1 MVEATETNLIY
12 SEITKEGKIVAYEV
26 TGYED
31 TAPTELVIPDSH
43 NGLPVISI
51 GRVAFDNCT
60 SLTSILI
67 PNSVVSIMDYAF
79 GGCTGLTSITI
90 PDSVTSIGDSAFRG
104 CTSFTAVHITDLAT
118 WCRITFGNPTANPL
132 YYARHLYLNDEE
144 ITNLVIPDSVTSIR
158 EYAFYGCLG
167 LTSMTIPNSVTEI
180 RDHAFEECYKLVE
193 VYNLSSLAITEGS
206 FDYGYAGY
214 YAKDVHTSLNEESI
228 LHTMDDYVF
237 CVVGEEVWLVG
248 YTGSDTSLTLP
259 KNYYDKAYDIYQYA
273 FLEHSDLTSIAIP
286 DSVTS
291 IGEYA
296 FLGCTGLIE
305 VTLPDSVE
313 SIGVGAFADC
323 TSLPFITIPD
333 RVMIIEDSTFSSCTG
348 LTEVTIGISVTSIGG
363 YAFDGCE
370 GLTSIALPDSV
381 TSIGKNAF
389 YGCTGLNSITIP
401 GSVTSIGSYAF
412 ENCTGLTSITI
423 GNSVT
428 SVETGAFFN
437 CTGLTA
443 VYITDLAAWC
453 GIAFNTFESNPLY
466 YAYHLYLNDEEITN
480 LVIPG
485 SVTRIENYAFYGCK
499 SLVSITIPNSV
510 SSVGVYAFSNCAGLT
525 SITIPDSV
533 TSIGSGAFKSCSSLK
548 SIVLPFVGSA
558 KDGTG
563 ATNFGHIFGGANST
577 VPTSLTTVTITGGTI
592 ADRAFYG
599 CSGLT
604 SITLERSVIS
614 IGSRSFANCT
624 SLASIAIPND
634 LTKIGGYAFE
644 NCAALTS
651 INIPSNI
658 KSISTGM
665 FTGCASLNSI
675 EIPDKVENIE
685 KYAFRYCGDL
695 ASIVI
700 PDSVKSIGIGAFET
714 CTSLE
719 KVKIGSSVTQ
729 IEATAFYN
737 CAGLTSIVIP
747 GKVTSIGERVFDR
760 CAKLESITL
769 PFVGASKNG
778 TTNTSFGYI
787 FGGANSSVPASLK
800 TVTITGGG
808 IPANAFEACV
818 NIAGI
823 ILENGVTRIGNAAFM
838 GCTGLK
844 GIVIQGRIT
853 SIGNDAFNG
862 CTGLE
867 GTCITD
873 LTAWCGATFGNQ
885 FSNPLYFA
893 HRLYVGGEEITEL
906 TIPDDVTSIRNY
918 AFNGCTELTKVTI
931 GTSVAN
937 IGEYAFSGCHGLTSA
952 TIPNSVTSIGYGAF
966 QGCTGLAEITIPFVG
981 GSAGATSA
989 SSSTLFGYIFGT
1001 TFYTGGT
1008 ATEQHYSS
1016 SSYTTYY
1023 IPTSL
1028 QKVTVTGGQL
1038 LYGAFS
1044 GCKRLTSITL
1054 ENGVT
1059 SIGNAAFSGCGGLK
1073 EITIPFV
1080 GAKAGITANDTYQY
1094 PFGYIFGTTYYE
1106 GSNETKQHYYGPS
1119 TSSPT
1124 SSTYYIPTALKKVTV
1139 IGGNI
1144 LYGAFSNC
1152 SGLETIITR
1161 NTVESIGKNAFL
1173 GCDGVNTL
1181 VISKNATNISEETFG
1196 DIPRNSNIYYGG
1208 SEKEWLYASSAH
1220 GILKTKENK
1229 IEHFDLVLYPFK
1241 TVYGLNN
1248 KTEYKNSFKYT
1259 AENLEKIRADLALNK
1274 TIAHNIVQ
1282 PVVGQDDE
1290 DIACIKNYLKL
1301 KARVTT
1307 TKKVTHI
1314 EEAEILN
1321 NIYTAVYTNF
1331 NARQV
1336 DFGEEIPY
1344 ETLVSVIKNADYR
1357 IKEVNLDEPMLSTK
1371 FSLLGGGEETLSDAE
1386 HTENLG
1392 NMLYNKLVRRNVLAG
1407 KISAFKYDED
1417 FISEYDKTSYNGY
1430 APVYP
1435 ESSDTS
1441 KKITKIESQFDVG
1454 TAFSNRPATETDGY
1468 VLKENE
1474 VIQFRVPN
1482 FKTTKTYP
1490 AYVNYFIKLNSTE
1503 GSKDAI
1509 PATFMSLGV
1518 YMASKPD
1525 STQPVR
1531 WETFVNLSDI
1541 KPKLEIIPKSTK
1553 ESEEEAETENKA
1565 KFDAEKKTKAV
1576 LFSYDTTNS
1585 KYVVADKYISGT
1597 TYYYLPINDDIFAKF
1612 NSWIKNQDSKQPT
1625 IDFDPEHPTYKK
1637 LEGIYREVGVQEKP
1651 FGRLIDVDLRKYLP
1665 AYKFGAVSSNETVLA
1680 KFYVQ
1685 ETRAEDDP
1693 AIGTADG
1700 LGRDASYVGVP
1711 KDGEYQLKTGEY
1723 LLINYTDS
1731 KTDEAGVERKTVIN
1745 KVYSEG
1751 DVIRANFELIDSAL
1765 YHNSHSY
1772 SKKDGFSFEGQTPEG
1787 MFTLGTNEQIEI
1799 RDIVQVDLDGGETYL
1814 YWTLNSDD
1822 PNALS
1827 NSFIFNE
1834 NYGNGTNNAYTLKE
1848 GEHLYYTDSKKQDL
1862 VYYGAGTLVV
1872 KSTPSLELRKYT
1884 SNGEVSEEDIMTH
1897 GLAANIPWQ
1906 PFSFDGAKKLTIIEN
1921 QYISLTEGDII
1932 IKIDGSD
1939 PISAETMPNGSWNNW
1954 KQVSKP
1960 VDTEYRLAED
1970 DVNSHLPPL
1979 VVSGINWT
1987 VRSRLDFNMSK
1998 TTAQPLHR
2006 GDSLKITFADESTQ
2020 PLEPTETV
2028 KFAPVYVNSNYTCQA
2043 AIDTLDATKLLESGL
2058 ELKLKISSKS
2068 TPTIS
2073 DREDLTL
2080 NNYINGEAK
2089 YTKFDFENLPADHGD
2104 GPAFS
2109 LNISIPKNDF
2119 GLIAIYYI
2127 KDADETT
2134 VNGAYTKAKAG
2145 DVEIS
2150 GIEFFNTGDFT
2161 GTTKT
2166 LKAGLNIIKLSPDV
2180 KQLEVYADVAKKS
2193 TVIFGNLDIVAGIN
2207 PKLDYR
2213 LTDDQH
2219 AEGAATT
2226 KLDQLLKDIKASGV
2240 AEDFY
2245 YNVPIQRANEIDL
2258 NTAVT
2263 EDTLSNPL
2271 AWYDPNNINRKFV
2284 ISEIDAD
2291 YLATGITLTK
2301 TSRV

>member
-1 MVEATETNLIY
+1 MAETNLTY
-12 SEITKEGKIVAYEV
+12 SEITEGGQTVAYEV
-26 TGYED
+26 TGWEGA
-31 TAPTELVIPDSH
+31 APTEIVIPSTH
-43 NGLPVISI
+43 NSLDVTRI
-51 GRVAFDNCT
+51 GDRAFNSCT
-60 SLTSILI
+60 SLTNVTIGNKVTSIG
-67 PNSVVSIMDYAF
+67 NAVF
-79 GGCTGLTSITI
+79 QGCTGLTTVTI
-90 PDSVTSIGDSAFRG
+90 GNSVTSIGSSAFKD
-104 CTSFTAVHITDLAT
+104 CTGLTAVHITDLAA
-118 WCRITFGNPTANPL
+118 WCGIAFNTFYSNPL
-132 YYARHLYLNDEE
+132 YYAHNLYLNDEE
-144 ITNLVIPDSVTSIR
+144 ITNLVIPDGVTSIG
-158 EYAFYGCLG
+158 EYAFHYCTG
-167 LTSMTIPNSVTEI
+167 LTSVTIPNSVTSIEGG
-180 RDHAFEECYKLVE
+180 AFGWC
-193 VYNLSSLAITEGS
+193 SG
-206 FDYGYAGY
+206 
-214 YAKDVHTSLNEESI
+214 
-228 LHTMDDYVF
+228 
-237 CVVGEEVWLVG
+237 
-248 YTGSDTSLTLP
+248 
-259 KNYYDKAYDIYQYA
+259 
-273 FLEHSDLTSIAIP
+273 LTSVTIGSGVTSIENEAFWYCGGLTAVIIP

-291 IGEYA
+291 IGSRA
-296 FLGCTGLIE
+296 FWGCKGLTSITVNTGNSKYHSNGNCLIETDSKTLILGCKNSVIPSDGSVTGIGNGAFNDCTGL
-305 VTLPDSVE
+305 T
-313 SIGVGAFADC
+313 A
-323 TSLPFITIPD
+323 ITIPD
-333 RVMIIEDSTFSSCTG
+333 SVMSIGEQAFQYCGG
-348 LTEVTIGISVTSIGG
+348 LTAVII
-363 YAFDGCE
+363 
-370 GLTSIALPDSV
+370 PDSV
-381 TSIGKNAF
+381 TSIGWLAF
-389 YGCTGLNSITIP
+389 QECR
-401 GSVTSIGSYAF
+401 
-412 ENCTGLTSITI
+412 GLTSVTI

-428 SVETGAFFN
+428 SIGTQ
-437 CTGLTA
+437 
-443 VYITDLAAWC
+443 
-453 GIAFNTFESNPLY
+453 TF
-466 YAYHLYLNDEEITN
+466 
-480 LVIPG
+480 
-485 SVTRIENYAFYGCK
+485 CMC
-499 SLVSITIPNSV
+499 
-510 SSVGVYAFSNCAGLT
+510 SSLT

-533 TSIGSGAFKSCSSLK
+533 TSIGNHAFWGCTRLTSITIPDSVTSIGMQAFSMCSSLTSITIPDSVTSIGNGAFKGCNRLTELT
-548 SIVLPFVGSA
+548 IPFVGST

-563 ATNFGHIFGGANST
+563 DTNFGHIFGGANSS
-577 VPTSLTTVTITGGTI
+577 VPASLTTVTITGGTI
-592 ADRAFYG
+592 ADRAFDG
-599 CSGLT
+599 CSSLT
-604 SITLERSVIS
+604 SITLGYSVIS
-614 IGSRSFANCT
+614 IGFRAFANCT
-624 SLASIAIPND
+624 SLTSIAIPNN
-634 LTKIGGYAFE
+634 LTKIGRFAFD
-644 NCAALTS
+644 NCSAITS
-651 INIPSNI
+651 INLPSGI
-658 KSISTGM
+658 TTISSGM
-665 FTGCASLNSI
+665 FANCASLNSI
-675 EIPDKVENIE
+675 EIPDGAIDIE
-685 KYAFRYCGDL
+685 KYAFRYCGGL
-695 ASIVI
+695 ASIAI
-700 PDSVKSIGIGAFET
+700 PNSVKSIGEGTFEG
-714 CTSLE
+714 CTGLTA
-719 KVKIGSSVTQ
+719 VTIGSGVTR
-729 IEATAFYN
+729 IDTKAFYN
-737 CAGLTSIVIP
+737 CAGLTNIIIP
-747 GKVTSIGERVFDR
+747 DNVTRIGESTFNR
-760 CAKLESITL
+760 CKALASITL

-787 FGGANSSVPASLK
+787 FGTNSSVPASLK

-808 IPANAFEACV
+808 IPANAFKGCV
-818 NIAGI
+818 NIMGI
-823 ILENGVTRIGNAAFM
+823 ILENSVTIIGDSAFM

-853 SIGNDAFNG
+853 TIGNDAFNG
-862 CTGLE
+862 CANLEATG
-867 GTCITD
+867 IAD
-873 LTAWCGATFGNQ
+873 LTAWCGITFGNPY
-885 FSNPLYFA
+885 SNPLYYA
-893 HRLYVGGEEITEL
+893 HRLYLGEEEITEL
-906 TIPDDVTSIRNY
+906 VIPDDVTSIGNNAFRN
-918 AFNGCTELTKVTI
+918 CTELTKVTL
-931 GTSVAN
+931 GTSVAS
-937 IGEYAFSGCHGLTSA
+937 IGVYAFSGCVGFTSV
-952 TIPNSVTSIGYGAF
+952 TIPNSVTSIGYGVF
-966 QGCTGLAEITIPFVG
+966 QGCSSLAEITIPFVG
-981 GSAGATSA
+981 RHAAATSA
-989 SSSTLFGYIFGT
+989 SDETLFGYIFGST
-1001 TFYTGGT
+1001 SYKGGT
-1008 ATEQHYSS
+1008 ATTQRYSS
-1016 SSYTTYY
+1016 SSSATYY

-1028 QKVTVTGGQL
+1028 KKVTVTGGQL

-1044 GCKRLTSITL
+1044 GCSNLASITL

-1059 SIGNAAFSGCGGLK
+1059 SIGDSAFRDCAGLT

-1080 GAKAGITANDTYQY
+1080 GAKAGVTANDTYQY
-1094 PFGYIFGTTYYE
+1094 PFGYIFGTTDYD
-1106 GSNETKQHYYGPS
+1106 GSNATEQHYYGPS

-1124 SSTYYIPTALKKVTV
+1124 SSTYYIPTKLTKVTV
-1139 IGGNI
+1139 IGGHI

-1152 SGLETIITR
+1152 SRLETIITR
-1161 NTVESIGKNAFL
+1161 NTVESVGKNAFL
-1173 GCDGVNTL
+1173 GCDRVNTL
-1181 VISKNATNISEETFG
+1181 VISKNVTNISEETFKG
-1196 DIPRNSNIYYGG
+1196 IPNSSNIYYGG
-1208 SEKEWLYASSAH
+1208 SEEEWLYASSAH

-1307 TKKVTHI
+1307 TKKVTPI

-1344 ETLVSVIKNADYR
+1344 ETLLSVLKNADYR

-1371 FSLLGGGEETLSDAE
+1371 FSLLDGSEEALSDAE
-1386 HTENLG
+1386 HTKNLG
-1392 NMLYNKLVRRNVLAG
+1392 NILYNKLARRNVLAG
-1407 KISAFKYDED
+1407 KISAFKYNED

-1430 APVYP
+1430 ASVYP
-1435 ESSDTS
+1435 ESGYTS
-1441 KKITKIESQFDVG
+1441 KKIAKIESQFDVG
-1454 TAFSNRPATETDGY
+1454 TAFDNRPATETDGY

-1490 AYVNYFIKLNSTE
+1490 AYVNYFIKLNSTK

-1518 YMASKPD
+1518 YMASKPY

-1541 KPKLEIIPKSTK
+1541 KTKLEVIHKSTK
-1553 ESEEEAETENKA
+1553 ESEEEAEAENKA
-1565 KFDAEKKTKAV
+1565 KFDAEKKTKVV
-1576 LFSYDTTNS
+1576 LFSYDTANS
-1585 KYVVADKYISGT
+1585 KYVVADGYTPGT

-1612 NSWIKNQDSKQPT
+1612 NSWVKDQDSKQPT
-1625 IDFDPEHPTYKK
+1625 IDFDPEKPTYKK
-1637 LEGIYREVGVQEKP
+1637 LEGIYRTVGVQDRP

-1665 AYKFGAVSSNETVLA
+1665 AYKFGAVSSNKEVLEN
-1680 KFYVQ
+1680 FYVQ

-1723 LLINYTDS
+1723 LLINYTES
-1731 KTDEAGVERKTVIN
+1731 KTDETGVERKTVIN

-1772 SKKDGFSFEGQTPEG
+1772 SKKDGFNFEGQTPEG

-1799 RDIVQVDLDGGETYL
+1799 RDIVQVDLDEGETYL

-1862 VYYGAGTLVV
+1862 VYYGAGTLIV
-1872 KSTPSLELRKYT
+1872 KSTSSLELRKYT
-1884 SNGEVSEEDIMTH
+1884 SNGEVSEEDIMTK

-1906 PFSFDGAKKLTIIEN
+1906 PFSFNKDKKLTIIEN

-1932 IKIDGSD
+1932 IKIDGNA
-1939 PISAETMPNGSWNNW
+1939 PVSAVNMPDGSWNNW
-1954 KQVSKP
+1954 KQVSTP

-1970 DVNSHLPPL
+1970 DVTSHLPPL

-2006 GDSLKITFADESTQ
+2006 GDSLKITFTDESTK
-2020 PLEPTETV
+2020 PLEPIEAAG
-2028 KFAPVYVNSNYTCQA
+2028 FAPVYVNSNYTCQA

-2073 DREDLTL
+2073 DQEDLTL

-2109 LNISIPKNDF
+2109 LNISIPRNDF

-2134 VNGAYTKAKAG
+2134 VNGAYIKAKAG
-2145 DVEIS
+2145 NAEIS
-2150 GIEFFNTGDFT
+2150 GIEFFNMGDFT

-2180 KQLEVYADVAKKS
+2180 KQLEVYADAAKKS

-2245 YNVPIQRANEIDL
+2245 YNVPIQRSNEIDL
-2258 NTAVT
+2258 NLAVT

>member
-1 MVEATETNLIY
+1 MAETNLTY
-12 SEITKEGKIVAYEV
+12 SEITEGGQTVAYEV
-26 TGYED
+26 TGWEGA
-31 TAPTELVIPDSH
+31 APTEIVIPSTH
-43 NGLPVISI
+43 NSLNVTRI
-51 GRVAFDNCT
+51 GDRAFNSCT
-60 SLTSILI
+60 SLTNVTIGNKVTSIG
-67 PNSVVSIMDYAF
+67 NVVF
-79 GGCTGLTSITI
+79 QGCTGLTTVTI
-90 PDSVTSIGDSAFRG
+90 GNSVTSIGSSAFKD
-104 CTSFTAVHITDLAT
+104 CTGLTAVHITDLAA
-118 WCRITFGNPTANPL
+118 WCGIAFNTFYSNPL
-132 YYARHLYLNDEE
+132 YYAHNLYLNDEE
-144 ITNLVIPDSVTSIR
+144 ITNLVIPDGVTSIG
-158 EYAFYGCLG
+158 EYAFHYCTG
-167 LTSMTIPNSVTEI
+167 LTSVTIPNSVTSIEGG
-180 RDHAFEECYKLVE
+180 AFGWC
-193 VYNLSSLAITEGS
+193 SG
-206 FDYGYAGY
+206 
-214 YAKDVHTSLNEESI
+214 
-228 LHTMDDYVF
+228 
-237 CVVGEEVWLVG
+237 
-248 YTGSDTSLTLP
+248 
-259 KNYYDKAYDIYQYA
+259 
-273 FLEHSDLTSIAIP
+273 LTSVTIGSGVTSIENEAFWYCGGLTAVIIP

-291 IGEYA
+291 IGSRA
-296 FLGCTGLIE
+296 FWGCKGLTSITVNTGNSKYHSNGNCLIETDSKTLILGCKNSVIPSDGSVTGIGNGAFNDCTGL
-305 VTLPDSVE
+305 T
-313 SIGVGAFADC
+313 A
-323 TSLPFITIPD
+323 ITIPD
-333 RVMIIEDSTFSSCTG
+333 SVMSIGEQAFEDCTG
-348 LTEVTIGISVTSIGG
+348 LTAVII
-363 YAFDGCE
+363 
-370 GLTSIALPDSV
+370 PDSV
-381 TSIGKNAF
+381 TSIGWLAF
-389 YGCTGLNSITIP
+389 QECR
-401 GSVTSIGSYAF
+401 
-412 ENCTGLTSITI
+412 GLTSVTI

-428 SVETGAFFN
+428 SIVTQ
-437 CTGLTA
+437 
-443 VYITDLAAWC
+443 
-453 GIAFNTFESNPLY
+453 TFSM
-466 YAYHLYLNDEEITN
+466 
-480 LVIPG
+480 
-485 SVTRIENYAFYGCK
+485 C
-499 SLVSITIPNSV
+499 
-510 SSVGVYAFSNCAGLT
+510 SSLT

-533 TSIGSGAFKSCSSLK
+533 TSIGNHAFWGCTRLTSITIPDSVTSIGMQTFSMCSSLTSITIPDSVTSIGNGAFKGCNRLTELT
-548 SIVLPFVGSA
+548 IPFVGST

-563 ATNFGHIFGGANST
+563 DTNFGH
-577 VPTSLTTVTITGGTI
+577 
-592 ADRAFYG
+592 
-599 CSGLT
+599 
-604 SITLERSVIS
+604 
-614 IGSRSFANCT
+614 
-624 SLASIAIPND
+624 
-634 LTKIGGYAFE
+634 
-644 NCAALTS
+644 
-651 INIPSNI
+651 
-658 KSISTGM
+658 
-665 FTGCASLNSI
+665 
-675 EIPDKVENIE
+675 
-685 KYAFRYCGDL
+685 
-695 ASIVI
+695 
-700 PDSVKSIGIGAFET
+700 
-714 CTSLE
+714 
-719 KVKIGSSVTQ
+719 
-729 IEATAFYN
+729 
-737 CAGLTSIVIP
+737 
-747 GKVTSIGERVFDR
+747 
-760 CAKLESITL
+760 
-769 PFVGASKNG
+769 
-778 TTNTSFGYI
+778 I

-808 IPANAFEACV
+808 IPAKAFKAC
-818 NIAGI
+818 
-823 ILENGVTRIGNAAFM
+823 
-838 GCTGLK
+838 
-844 GIVIQGRIT
+844 
-853 SIGNDAFNG
+853 
-862 CTGLE
+862 
-867 GTCITD
+867 
-873 LTAWCGATFGNQ
+873 
-885 FSNPLYFA
+885 
-893 HRLYVGGEEITEL
+893 
-906 TIPDDVTSIRNY
+906 
-918 AFNGCTELTKVTI
+918 
-931 GTSVAN
+931 AN
-937 IGEYAFSGCHGLTSA
+937 IMG
-952 TIPNSVTSIGYGAF
+952 
-966 QGCTGLAEITIPFVG
+966 
-981 GSAGATSA
+981 
-989 SSSTLFGYIFGT
+989 
-1001 TFYTGGT
+1001 
-1008 ATEQHYSS
+1008 
-1016 SSYTTYY
+1016 
-1023 IPTSL
+1023 
-1028 QKVTVTGGQL
+1028 
-1038 LYGAFS
+1038 
-1044 GCKRLTSITL
+1044 ITL

-1059 SIGNAAFSGCGGLK
+1059 SIGDAAFSGCSGLEK
-1073 EITIPFV
+1073 ITIPFV
-1080 GAKAGITANDTYQY
+1080 GAKAGVTANDTYQY
-1094 PFGYIFGTTYYE
+1094 PFGYIFGTTHYT
-1106 GSNETKQHYYGPS
+1106 GSNETEQHYYGPS

-1139 IGGNI
+1139 IGGHI

-1173 GCDGVNTL
+1173 GCDRVNTL
-1181 VISKNATNISEETFG
+1181 VISKNVTNISEETFKG
-1196 DIPRNSNIYYGG
+1196 IPNSSNIYYGG
-1208 SEKEWLYASSAH
+1208 SEEEWLYASSAH

-1307 TKKVTHI
+1307 TKKVTPI

-1344 ETLVSVIKNADYR
+1344 ETLLSVLKNADYR

-1371 FSLLGGGEETLSDAE
+1371 FSLLDGSEEALSDAE
-1386 HTENLG
+1386 HTKNLG
-1392 NMLYNKLVRRNVLAG
+1392 NILYNKLARRNVLAG

-1430 APVYP
+1430 ASVYP
-1435 ESSDTS
+1435 ESGYTS
-1441 KKITKIESQFDVG
+1441 KKIAKIESQFDVG
-1454 TAFSNRPATETDGY
+1454 TAFDNRPATETDGY

-1509 PATFMSLGV
+1509 PATFETLGSFLNKEVNSKFNWERILDKTNGIIEIRNVVTQETTTIDSLTKFTEVEALHG
-1518 YMASKPD
+1518 AL
-1525 STQPVR
+1525 
-1531 WETFVNLSDI
+1531 F
-1541 KPKLEIIPKSTK
+1541 TK
-1553 ESEEEAETENKA
+1553 EGEGE
-1565 KFDAEKKTKAV
+1565 DAIYTKAR
-1576 LFSYDTTNS
+1576 SYTAHTS
-1585 KYVVADKYISGT
+1585 
-1597 TYYYLPINDDIFAKF
+1597 YYYVPLKPLEGQQSIFWAL
-1612 NSWIKNQDSKQPT
+1612 NNWIKSQKGLHGQPLT
-1625 IDFDPEHPTYKK
+1625 
-1637 LEGIYREVGVQEKP
+1637 GIYRTVGAQELP
-1651 FGRLIDVDLRKYLP
+1651 FGRLIDVSQYKYLP
-1665 AYKFGAVSSNETVLA
+1665 AYSFGNLSSDKAALNN
-1680 KFYVQ
+1680 FYVQ
-1685 ETRAEDDP
+1685 VTHDPDSEDVKTYK
-1693 AIGTADG
+1693 IYTADG
-1700 LGRDASYVGVP
+1700 LGQDASYVGVP

-1799 RDIVQVDLDGGETYL
+1799 RDIVQVDLDEREAYL

-1884 SNGEVSEEDIMTH
+1884 SNGEVSEEDIMAY

-1906 PFSFDGAKKLTIIEN
+1906 PFSFDNEKKLTIIEN

-1932 IKIDGSD
+1932 IKIDGNA
-1939 PISAETMPNGSWNNW
+1939 PVSAETMPDGSWNNW
-1954 KQVSKP
+1954 KQISTP
-1960 VDTEYRLAED
+1960 VETSYRLAED
-1970 DVNSHLPPL
+1970 DVTSHLPPL

-2006 GDSLKITFADESTQ
+2006 GDSLKITFTDESTK
-2020 PLEPTETV
+2020 PLEPIEAAG
-2028 KFAPVYVNSNYTCQA
+2028 FAPVYVNSNYTCQA

-2073 DREDLTL
+2073 DQEDLTL

-2109 LNISIPKNDF
+2109 LNISIPRNDF

-2134 VNGAYTKAKAG
+2134 VNGAYIKAKA
-2145 DVEIS
+2145 DAAEIS
-2150 GIEFFNTGDFT
+2150 GIEFFNTRDFT

-2180 KQLEVYADVAKKS
+2180 KQLEVYADAAKKS
-2193 TVIFGNLDIVAGIN
+2193 TIIFGNLDIVAGIN

-2219 AEGAATT
+2219 VDGAATT

-2245 YNVPIQRANEIDL
+2245 YNVPIQRSNEIDL
-2258 NTAVT
+2258 NLAVT

>member
-1 MVEATETNLIY
+1 M
-12 SEITKEGKIVAYEV
+12 
-26 TGYED
+26 
-31 TAPTELVIPDSH
+31 IP
-43 NGLPVISI
+43 
-51 GRVAFDNCT
+51 
-60 SLTSILI
+60 
-67 PNSVVSIMDYAF
+67 
-79 GGCTGLTSITI
+79 
-90 PDSVTSIGDSAFRG
+90 
-104 CTSFTAVHITDLAT
+104 
-118 WCRITFGNPTANPL
+118 
-132 YYARHLYLNDEE
+132 
-144 ITNLVIPDSVTSIR
+144 
-158 EYAFYGCLG
+158 
-167 LTSMTIPNSVTEI
+167 
-180 RDHAFEECYKLVE
+180 
-193 VYNLSSLAITEGS
+193 
-206 FDYGYAGY
+206 
-214 YAKDVHTSLNEESI
+214 
-228 LHTMDDYVF
+228 
-237 CVVGEEVWLVG
+237 
-248 YTGSDTSLTLP
+248 SDG
-259 KNYYDKAYDIYQYA
+259 
-273 FLEHSDLTSIAIP
+273 
-286 DSVTS
+286 SVTS
-291 IGEYA
+291 IGE
-296 FLGCTGLIE
+296 
-305 VTLPDSVE
+305 
-313 SIGVGAFADC
+313 GAFSGC
-323 TSLPFITIPD
+323 TSLTSVAIPD
-333 RVMIIEDSTFSSCTG
+333 
-348 LTEVTIGISVTSIGG
+348 SVTSIGG
-363 YAFDGCE
+363 YAFDGC
-370 GLTSIALPDSV
+370 
-381 TSIGKNAF
+381 
-389 YGCTGLNSITIP
+389 
-401 GSVTSIGSYAF
+401 
-412 ENCTGLTSITI
+412 
-423 GNSVT
+423 
-428 SVETGAFFN
+428 
-437 CTGLTA
+437 
-443 VYITDLAAWC
+443 
-453 GIAFNTFESNPLY
+453 
-466 YAYHLYLNDEEITN
+466 
-480 LVIPG
+480 
-485 SVTRIENYAFYGCK
+485 
-499 SLVSITIPNSV
+499 
-510 SSVGVYAFSNCAGLT
+510 SS
-525 SITIPDSV
+525 
-533 TSIGSGAFKSCSSLK
+533 
-548 SIVLPFVGSA
+548 
-558 KDGTG
+558 
-563 ATNFGHIFGGANST
+563 
-577 VPTSLTTVTITGGTI
+577 
-592 ADRAFYG
+592 
-599 CSGLT
+599 LT
-604 SITLERSVIS
+604 SITLGYSVIS
-614 IGSRSFANCT
+614 IGFRAFANCT
-624 SLASIAIPND
+624 SLTSIAIPNN
-634 LTKIGGYAFE
+634 LTKIGRFAFD
-644 NCAALTS
+644 NCSALTS
-651 INIPSNI
+651 INLPSGVTI
-658 KSISTGM
+658 ISSGM
-665 FTGCASLNSI
+665 FANCASLNSI
-675 EIPDKVENIE
+675 EIPDGAVDIE
-685 KYAFRYCGDL
+685 KYAFRYCGGL
-695 ASIVI
+695 ASIAI
-700 PDSVKSIGIGAFET
+700 PNSVKSIGEGAFEG
-714 CTSLE
+714 CTGLTE
-719 KVKIGSSVTQ
+719 VTIGSGVTR
-729 IEATAFYN
+729 IDTKAFYN
-737 CAGLTSIVIP
+737 CAGLTNIIIP
-747 GKVTSIGERVFDR
+747 DNVTRIGESTFNR
-760 CAKLESITL
+760 CKALASITL

-787 FGGANSSVPASLK
+787 FGTNSSVPASLK

-808 IPANAFEACV
+808 IPAKAFKAC
-818 NIAGI
+818 
-823 ILENGVTRIGNAAFM
+823 
-838 GCTGLK
+838 
-844 GIVIQGRIT
+844 
-853 SIGNDAFNG
+853 
-862 CTGLE
+862 
-867 GTCITD
+867 
-873 LTAWCGATFGNQ
+873 
-885 FSNPLYFA
+885 
-893 HRLYVGGEEITEL
+893 
-906 TIPDDVTSIRNY
+906 
-918 AFNGCTELTKVTI
+918 
-931 GTSVAN
+931 AN
-937 IGEYAFSGCHGLTSA
+937 IMG
-952 TIPNSVTSIGYGAF
+952 
-966 QGCTGLAEITIPFVG
+966 
-981 GSAGATSA
+981 
-989 SSSTLFGYIFGT
+989 
-1001 TFYTGGT
+1001 
-1008 ATEQHYSS
+1008 
-1016 SSYTTYY
+1016 
-1023 IPTSL
+1023 
-1028 QKVTVTGGQL
+1028 
-1038 LYGAFS
+1038 
-1044 GCKRLTSITL
+1044 ITL

-1059 SIGNAAFSGCGGLK
+1059 SIGDAAFSGCSGLEK
-1073 EITIPFV
+1073 ITIPFV
-1080 GAKAGITANDTYQY
+1080 GAKAGVTANDTYQY
-1094 PFGYIFGTTYYE
+1094 PFGYIFGTTHYT
-1106 GSNETKQHYYGPS
+1106 GSNETEQHYYGPS

-1139 IGGNI
+1139 IGGHI

-1173 GCDGVNTL
+1173 GCDRVNTL
-1181 VISKNATNISEETFG
+1181 VISKNVTNISEETFKG
-1196 DIPRNSNIYYGG
+1196 IPNSSNIYYGG
-1208 SEKEWLYASSAH
+1208 SEEEWLYASSAH

-1307 TKKVTHI
+1307 TKKVTPI

-1344 ETLVSVIKNADYR
+1344 ETLLSVLKNADYR

-1371 FSLLGGGEETLSDAE
+1371 FSLLDGSEEALSDAE
-1386 HTENLG
+1386 HTKNLG
-1392 NMLYNKLVRRNVLAG
+1392 NILYNKLARRNVLAG

-1430 APVYP
+1430 ASVYP
-1435 ESSDTS
+1435 ESGYTS
-1441 KKITKIESQFDVG
+1441 KKIAKIESQFDVG
-1454 TAFSNRPATETDGY
+1454 TAFDNRPATETDGY

-1509 PATFMSLGV
+1509 PATFETLGSFLNKEVNSKFNWERILDKTNGIIEIRNVVTQETTTIDSLTKFTEVEALHG
-1518 YMASKPD
+1518 AL
-1525 STQPVR
+1525 
-1531 WETFVNLSDI
+1531 F
-1541 KPKLEIIPKSTK
+1541 TK
-1553 ESEEEAETENKA
+1553 EGEGE
-1565 KFDAEKKTKAV
+1565 DAIYTKAR
-1576 LFSYDTTNS
+1576 SYTAHTS
-1585 KYVVADKYISGT
+1585 
-1597 TYYYLPINDDIFAKF
+1597 YYYVPLKPLEGQQSIFWAL
-1612 NSWIKNQDSKQPT
+1612 NNWIKSQKGLHGQPLT
-1625 IDFDPEHPTYKK
+1625 
-1637 LEGIYREVGVQEKP
+1637 GIYRTVGAQELP
-1651 FGRLIDVDLRKYLP
+1651 FGRLIDVSQYKYLP
-1665 AYKFGAVSSNETVLA
+1665 AYSFGNLSSDKAALNN
-1680 KFYVQ
+1680 FYVQ
-1685 ETRAEDDP
+1685 VTHDPDSEDVKTYK
-1693 AIGTADG
+1693 IYTADG
-1700 LGRDASYVGVP
+1700 LGQDASYVGVP

-1799 RDIVQVDLDGGETYL
+1799 RNIVQVDLDEREAYL

-1884 SNGEVSEEDIMTH
+1884 SNGEVSEEDIMAY

-1906 PFSFDGAKKLTIIEN
+1906 PFSFDNEKKLTIIEN

-1932 IKIDGSD
+1932 IKIDGNA
-1939 PISAETMPNGSWNNW
+1939 PVSAETMPDGSWNNW
-1954 KQVSKP
+1954 KQISTP
-1960 VDTEYRLAED
+1960 VETSYRLAED
-1970 DVNSHLPPL
+1970 DVTSHLPPL

-2006 GDSLKITFADESTQ
+2006 GDSLKITFTDESTK
-2020 PLEPTETV
+2020 PLEPIEAAG
-2028 KFAPVYVNSNYTCQA
+2028 FAPVYVNSNYTCQA

-2073 DREDLTL
+2073 DQEDLTL

-2109 LNISIPKNDF
+2109 LNISIPRNDF

-2134 VNGAYTKAKAG
+2134 VNGAYIKAKAG
-2145 DVEIS
+2145 NAEIS
-2150 GIEFFNTGDFT
+2150 GIEFFNMGDFT

-2180 KQLEVYADVAKKS
+2180 KQLEVYADAAKKS
-2193 TVIFGNLDIVAGIN
+2193 TIIFGNLDIVAGIN

-2219 AEGAATT
+2219 VDGAATT

-2245 YNVPIQRANEIDL
+2245 YNVPIQRSNEIDL
-2258 NTAVT
+2258 NLAVT